1 MESSDSSAD
10 GKYSDG
16 VYSVYTEQEKVQEG
30 PSHTPSPSPLEKPP
44 KLPIITLAC
53 MVLLLICCFVGILVS
68 GLQFSNKVAPGDC
81 LGQSWAMFA
90 VRANP
95 TTQSELGFIVF
106 VTHHQTDTLLLLL
119 LLQHIPAS
127 NHSFRND
134 LLTCPRVAH
143 RPAVCPGPAV
153 HQPASASLTKGRA
166 RQPPAALLAEPAPLV
181 RPRRRAPR
189 CRRLGHCPHHPRG
202 RRLQGSGARVMCKS
216 RRLHRRDVSC
226 SRLSLARFTSCHH
239 AGSSSH
245 TYAQEWNPLS
255 CMRL

>member
-1 MESSDSSAD
+1 MLHLFTEMEASDSSAD

-16 VYSVYTEQEKVQEG
+16 VYSVYSEQEKVQEG
-30 PSHTPSPSPLEKPP
+30 PSHTPSPSPREKPP

-95 TTQSELGFIVF
+95 TIQPELGFILLSLSR
-106 VTHHQTDTLLLLL
+106 TTRQTDTLLLL
-119 LLQHIPAS
+119 HVHVS

-143 RPAVCPGPAV
+143 HLQSVLGLLYISLHLQASRKGEPVNRQQPCSQNPLHSSVLVVARLDAVAWAIALIILAV
-153 HQPASASLTKGRA
+153 AVSKDPV
-166 RQPPAALLAEPAPLV
+166 P
-181 RPRRRAPR
+181 
-189 CRRLGHCPHHPRG
+189 
-202 RRLQGSGARVMCKS
+202 
-216 RRLHRRDVSC
+216 VSC
-226 SRLSLARFTSCHH
+226 ANLAACT
-239 AGSSSH
+239 AV
-245 TYAQEWNPLS
+245 T
-255 CMRL
+255 